1 MPEILATHRFTA
13 FSFSEVYDSP
23 LGLVLMVTVVQ
34 QEIDESEKVQSAGFV
49 LNTIRPGHGS

>member
-1 MPEILATHRFTA
+1 
-13 FSFSEVYDSP
+13 
-23 LGLVLMVTVVQ
+23 MVTVVQ